1 MKRLEA
7 GGLSVLLAGG
17 TDREGGGDG
26 PLFVLLHGFGA
37 PGDDLASLSR
47 VIAVPAGT
55 RWAFPAAPLA
65 LEGTGGRGR
74 AWWMIDIA
82 RYLRDLERGGPSTL
96 SREAP
101 AGMREAHARVVA
113 MLDELDATLRPSR
126 VIVGGFSQGAMLACD
141 LALRTDRPLAGVV
154 LLSGALVAGDEWAP
168 LVGRR
173 PGLPVFQ
180 SHGTADA
187 TLPYAQAE
195 ELRNMLRQGGADVTW
210 VSFRGGH
217 EIPPAVI
224 DALGRWTRTRLEVP
238 V

>member
-1 MKRLEA
+1 MKRLEM

-17 TDREGGGDG
+17 TDRDGGGDG

-37 PGDDLASLSR
+37 AGDDLAALWR
-47 VIAVPAGT
+47 VIDAPPGT

-65 LEGTGGRGR
+65 LGGGAR
-74 AWWMIDIA
+74 AWGMIDIA
-82 RYLRDLERGGPSTL
+82 RYLRELERGGPSTM

-101 AGMREAHARVVA
+101 AGMPEARAHVVA
-113 MLDELDATLRPSR
+113 MLDALDATLHPSK
-126 VIVGGFSQGAMLACD
+126 VLLGGFSQGAMLACD
-141 LALRTDRPLAGVV
+141 VALRTERPLAGIA

-168 LVGRR
+168 LVARR
-173 PGLPVFQ
+173 RGLPVFQ

-195 ELRNMLRQGGADVTW
+195 ELRALLQGGGADVTW

-217 EIPPAVI
+217 EIPGTVTG
-224 DALGRWTRTRLEVP
+224 ALGPWTRTCLEVP